1 MADSAQLRFKA
12 ACERFGIPCRREGD
26 HFVITDEDVEREVFV
41 FPATDE
47 QARTEVVIE
56 DEAQLC
62 DFEGGNL
69 EVVPQGHGRSSRRED
84 AARRRQSTRALRC
97 RGGRPR
103 IQA

>member
-1 MADSAQLRFKA
+1 MT

-26 HFVITDEDVEREVFV
+26 RIFIMDEDIEREVVV

-69 EVVPQGHGRSSRRED
+69 EVVLREEILD
-84 AARRRQSTRALRC
+84 PVPDDLS
-97 RGGRPR
+97 GFNW
-103 IQA
+103 